1 MYDIG
6 GDLELLSDEALPMPL
21 YEVTPFPPHE
31 EYQWILQFFKQHYN
45 RMHALSLK
53 LCEFLAIGLGKDRY
67 FFHEWWQKD
76 SLSTVRAIHYMPRAS
91 GVVDVSELTEDE
103 LKLTGVSHVDSG
115 FITVL
120 STLGYPGL

>member
-1 MYDIG
+1 MFDIG

-21 YEVTPFPPHE
+21 YEATPFPPHE
-31 EYQWILQFFKQHYN
+31 EFQWIFQFFKKHYN
-45 RMHALSLK
+45 CMHQVSLK

-67 FFHEWWQKD
+67 FFHEWWRND
-76 SLSTVRAIHYMPRAS
+76 SLSTVRAIHYMPRNS
-91 GVVDVSELTEDE
+91 GIVDVSRLTETE
-103 LKLTGVSHVDSG
+103 LKLVGTEHVDAG